1 MRIVFLPPMT
11 EQLKMFFCSMF
22 SIESHQTLLNYLFCN
37 LSEFRVFQVNVM
49 NVYFHPLSPRSGQKV
64 QVTFRVSENAGR
76 IQSFRH
82 CMSPNTPQMGDS
94 ILAGGHENAPHA
106 KLAF

>member
-1 MRIVFLPPMT
+1 
-11 EQLKMFFCSMF
+11 MF
-22 SIESHQTLLNYLFCN
+22 SIESHQTLLNYLFFN

-106 KLAF
+106 KLAS